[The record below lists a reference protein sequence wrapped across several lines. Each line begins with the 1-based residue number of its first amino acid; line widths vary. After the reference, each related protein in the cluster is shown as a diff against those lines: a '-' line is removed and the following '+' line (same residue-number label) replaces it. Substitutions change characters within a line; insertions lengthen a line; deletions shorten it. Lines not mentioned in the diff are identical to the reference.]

1 MNEIK
6 YKIILNDIYPQCLAY
21 NLTEQECIEKLNEL
35 RKKHPNQDIRA
46 FTIDG
51 DSCYW

>member
-1 MNEIK
+1 MSEIK

-21 NLTEQECIEKLNEL
+21 NLTKQECIEKLDEL
-35 RKKHPNQDIRA
+35 RKKYPNQDIRA
-46 FTIDG
+46 FTVDG